1 MLLSHKVTIFVNLEK
16 KFPIRLKSQNLLDTI
31 YADQMLD
38 AFKEVSAQLKK

>member
-1 MLLSHKVTIFVNLEK
+1 MLLSQKVTIFVNLEK